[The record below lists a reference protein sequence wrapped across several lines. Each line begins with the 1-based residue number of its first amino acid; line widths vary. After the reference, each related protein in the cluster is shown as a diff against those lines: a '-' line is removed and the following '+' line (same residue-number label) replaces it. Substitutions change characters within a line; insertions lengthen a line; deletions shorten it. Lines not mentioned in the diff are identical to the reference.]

1 MPVYITL
8 SFRRESNSVLLN
20 RLFSKRITQKKS
32 LSEKKEDLC
41 FTQNTKSMKMFA
53 SHRTVFT
60 NLNVYGQTYTGRSDL
75 DFQIRVSEY
84 VPKWLQ
90 KVLKSNDQIGVDD
103 KYPSSSIAKLTVEIG
118 YMIDR
123 NSVYTRV

>member
-1 MPVYITL
+1 MVARGSQQETL
-8 SFRRESNSVLLN
+8 DPGFVLLGT
-20 RLFSKRITQKKS
+20 RQQDVLKKS

-60 NLNVYGQTYTGRSDL
+60 NLNVYGQTYTGRSDR

-90 KVLKSNDQIGVDD
+90 KALKSNDQIGVDD
-103 KYPSSSIAKLTVEIG
+103 KYPSSSIAKLTVETG